1 VTQTKLQA
9 VEVAVSSDNSGPNC
23 LQNLCGYTMQKFFL
37 SLGAIYGGL
46 AVTIGAFATH
56 ALRASLNPQSLQLIE
71 TGVRYQMIHA
81 LALLCVGILCI
92 QIKDP
97 DLTLTL
103 AGFSFAIGIIGFS
116 GSLYALALVSPSP
129 TWLGFITPLG
139 GLALIL
145 GWASLAI
152 AAWKQF

>member
-1 VTQTKLQA
+1 
-9 VEVAVSSDNSGPNC
+9 
-23 LQNLCGYTMQKFFL
+23 MQKVFL

-46 AVTIGAFATH
+46 AVAIGAFATH
-56 ALRASLNPQSLQLIE
+56 ALRASLNSQSLHLIE

-81 LALLCVGILCI
+81 LALLCVGILCT

-103 AGFSFAIGIIGFS
+103 AGFSFAIGVIGFS
-116 GSLYALALVSPSP
+116 GSLYALALLVSPSP

-145 GWASLAI
+145 GWTSLAI

>member
-1 VTQTKLQA
+1 
-9 VEVAVSSDNSGPNC
+9 
-23 LQNLCGYTMQKFFL
+23 MQKFFL
-37 SLGAIYGGL
+37 SFGAIYGGL
-46 AVTIGAFATH
+46 AVAIGAFATH
-56 ALRASLNPQSLQLIE
+56 ALRATLNPQSLHLIE

-103 AGFSFAIGIIGFS
+103 AGFSFTIGVIGFS

-152 AAWKQF
+152 ATWKQF